1 MFPRDAWSVRTLEL
15 FWRWCRRGIGL
26 RRVHLALG
34 LRVTIAAVLALV
46 AAQLLDLPLP
56 LWVVLTAVIVTQ
68 MSVGR
73 SLKATGDYLLGTVGG
88 SVYGGAVAILIPHE
102 GQLALLAVLV
112 IALAPL
118 ALLAAVRPSMN
129 IVPITAIIV
138 LLLPGMTHTSP
149 LDSAIYRVLEV
160 ALGAVVG
167 LLVSFIVLPSSAH
180 RQMRRGAARILD
192 LMARALVALMAGLR
206 RGLDDDELHRL
217 QDGIGQGLADLGT
230 IGAEAERE
238 RRARLSSEADTGPL
252 QRTLLRLRH
261 DLVIVGRAAHTPLP
275 EAMRPRLSPRLDE
288 ISLTASTYLR
298 ACSASLLA
306 SQGPPPIEAF
316 ERALDAYDAE
326 VDAVRAE
333 GLTRTLPGDAAERF
347 FAIGFSLEQMHQNL
361 RDLQRVV
368 TEWSAS
374 ADSTKNS

>member
-1 MFPRDAWSVRTLEL
+1 VKNIEL
-15 FWRWCRRGIGL
+15 FWRWFRVRASF
-26 RRVHLALG
+26 RRVHLALS
-34 LRVTIAAVLALV
+34 LRVTIAAILALV
-46 AAQLLDLPLP
+46 AAQFFGLPLP

-73 SLKATGDYLLGTVGG
+73 SLKATGDYLFGTVGG
-88 SVYGGAVAILIPHE
+88 SIYGGAVAILIPHE
-102 GQLALLAVLV
+102 SELALLAVLV

-129 IVPITAIIV
+129 VVPITAIIV
-138 LLLPGMTHTSP
+138 LLLPGMTHTSA

-160 ALGAVVG
+160 GLGAVVG

-180 RQMRRGAARILD
+180 RQMRQAAARILD
-192 LMARALVALMAGLR
+192 LMARALVALVAGLR
-206 RGLDDDELHRL
+206 RGLDDDALHRL
-217 QDGIGQGLADLGT
+217 QDGIGQGLADLDT

-252 QRTLLRLRH
+252 RRTLLRLRH
-261 DLVIVGRAAHTPLP
+261 DLVIVGRAANTPLP
-275 EAMRPRLSPRLDE
+275 EAMQARLAPRLDE
-288 ISLTASTYLR
+288 IAMTASTYLR

-306 SQGPPPIEAF
+306 HQGPPPIEAF
-316 ERALDAYDAE
+316 ERALEAYDAE

-333 GLTRTLPGDAAERF
+333 GLTRTLPSDAAERF

-368 TEWSAS
+368 TEWSAEPS
-374 ADSTKNS
+374 DSSSPDR

>member
-1 MFPRDAWSVRTLEL
+1 MKNFEL
-15 FWRWCRRGIGL
+15 LWRRFQARANL
-26 RRVHLALG
+26 RRVHLALS
-34 LRVTIAAVLALV
+34 LRVTIAAILALV
-46 AAQLLDLPLP
+46 AAQFFGLPLP

-88 SVYGGAVAILIPHE
+88 SIYGGAVAIFIPHE
-102 GQLALLAVLV
+102 SELALLAVLV

-118 ALLAAVRPSMN
+118 ALLAAVRPNMN
-129 IVPITAIIV
+129 VVPITAIIV
-138 LLLPGMTHTSP
+138 LLLPGMTHTSA

-180 RQMRRGAARILD
+180 RQMRQLAARILD
-192 LMARALVALMAGLR
+192 LLARALTALLAGVR
-206 RGLDDDELHRL
+206 SGLDDEELFRL
-217 QDGIGQGLADLGT
+217 QDGIGQGLAELAT

-252 QRTLLRLRH
+252 RRTLLRLRH
-261 DLVIVGRAAHTPLP
+261 DLVIVGRAAGTKLP
-275 EAMRPRLSPRLDE
+275 DAMQARLAPRIDA
-288 ISLTASTYLR
+288 IAMTASTYLR

-306 SQGPPPIEAF
+306 HRGPPPIEAF
-316 ERALDAYDAE
+316 EAALAAYDAE

-333 GLTRTLPGDAAERF
+333 GLTRTMPGDAAERF

-361 RDLQRVV
+361 RDLARVV
-368 TEWSAS
+368 TEWSADES
-374 ADSTKNS
+374 DSTASRQ